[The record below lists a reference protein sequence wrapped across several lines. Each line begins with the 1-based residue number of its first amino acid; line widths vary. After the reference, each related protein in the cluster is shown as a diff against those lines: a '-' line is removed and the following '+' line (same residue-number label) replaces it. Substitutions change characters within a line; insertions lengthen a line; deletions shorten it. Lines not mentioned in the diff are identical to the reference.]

1 MKREMPEVLD
11 CEAEDCVY
19 NKNAQC
25 HAMAINVGGNEPC
38 CDTYSTGASKAGYE
52 DSIGK
57 VGACKVQS
65 CIYNDSL
72 ECNAP
77 QGIRVKVVSHH
88 ADCATYQP
96 R

>member
-11 CEAEDCVY
+11 CEAENCVY
-19 NKNAQC
+19 NKDAQC
-25 HAMAINVGGNEPC
+25 HAMAITVGDDEPC
-38 CDTYSTGASKAGYE
+38 CDTFASGGAKAGYS
-52 DSIGK
+52 DTIGK

-72 ECNAP
+72 ECSAP
-77 QGIRVKVVSHH
+77 QGIRMKLMSNH
-88 ADCATYQP
+88 ADCATYQS